1 MLAASND
8 PLVLVV
14 RTDPKPID
22 AVALDISQRSVTRVT
37 DSNRP
42 NFADFLEM
50 KRRQSRI
57 RKPEA
62 IRFASVA
69 ANRFGKAAVSFPKP
83 TVR

>member
-14 RTDPKPID
+14 RADPKPID
-22 AVALDISQRSVTRVT
+22 AGALDISQGSVARVT

-57 RKPEA
+57 RKPERYVLRA
-62 IRFASVA
+62 LRRTGSG
-69 ANRFGKAAVSFPKP
+69 R
-83 TVR
+83 RR